1 MVSEAVLAAGAS
13 VGSVVPLYVYL
24 FKMNRSIGRVE
35 ATCRHNAEHLERLND
50 DVDRNRERLNDRT
63 AVKE

>member
-13 VGSVVPLYVYL
+13 VGSVIPLYIYL

-35 ATCRHNAEHLERLND
+35 ATCRHNQ
-50 DVDRNRERLNDRT
+50 
-63 AVKE
+63 